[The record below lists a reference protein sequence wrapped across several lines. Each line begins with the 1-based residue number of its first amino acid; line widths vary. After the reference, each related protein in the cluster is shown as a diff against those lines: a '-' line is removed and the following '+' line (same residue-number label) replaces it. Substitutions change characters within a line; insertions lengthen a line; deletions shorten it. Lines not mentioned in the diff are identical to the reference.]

1 MAASGKPWTA
11 TLGFAHAIFEVAL
24 DVMKRSADLNDK
36 ASIMAAIKT
45 TDLNSIVGPINWANG
60 PMKSVTKTKLAG
72 GQWRRKDGTLE
83 LVIESHDRNPDI
95 PLTGDLKLLG

>member
-1 MAASGKPWTA
+1 MVKCA
-11 TLGFAHAIFEVAL
+11 E
-24 DVMKRSADLNDK
+24 DLTDK
-36 ASIMAAIKT
+36 AAIMAAIKT

-72 GQWRRKDGTLE
+72 GQWQRKDGTLE